1 MGQKVHPL
9 ALRLGYTKNWRSLWF
24 AERRDYARNVQED
37 YKIRKYI
44 KEKFVQAAVSMIVIE
59 RLADQ
64 IKVRIHTAR
73 PGVIIGRRGAD
84 IDRLRAELKD
94 ITKKDMDKIIV
105 DIQEIKNPNVDAQL
119 VSQSV
124 AFQLEKR
131 VAFRRAMKR
140 AIETARQNGA
150 KGIKIRCAGRLG
162 GAEMARTEKY
172 HEGKVPLQTL
182 RADIDYGFSE
192 AVTTYGLLGVKVWIY
207 KGDVIKD
214 HEEIE
219 AQAQAA
225 TQQPVQAQAPA
236 QAPAEPVVDQAVVP
250 PPAAAAV

>member
-9 ALRLGYTKNWRSLWF
+9 ALRIGYTKNWRSLWF
-24 AERRDYARNVQED
+24 AERGEFARNIKED
-37 YKIRKYI
+37 YKIRVYI
-44 KEKFVQAAVSMIVIE
+44 RKKFVQAAVSLIVIE
-59 RLADQ
+59 RLAEQ

-94 ITKKDMDKIIV
+94 ITKKDMDKIVV
-105 DIQEIKNPNVDAQL
+105 DIQEIKNPNLDAQL
-119 VSQSV
+119 VAQGV

-140 AIETARQNGA
+140 AIEQSRQSGA

-172 HEGKVPLQTL
+172 FEGKVPLHTF
-182 RADIDYGFSE
+182 RADIDYGFAE
-192 AVTTYGLLGVKVWIY
+192 ALTTYGILGIKVWIY

-214 HEEIE
+214 QEEIE

-225 TQQPVQAQAPA
+225 IAVTTAPQEPTVQA
-236 QAPAEPVVDQAVVP
+236 
-250 PPAAAAV
+250 AA

>member
-1 MGQKVHPL
+1 VGQKVHPL

-24 AERRDYARNVQED
+24 AQRREYSDNIQQD
-37 YKIRKYI
+37 FKIRKYI
-44 KEKFVQAAVSMIVIE
+44 REKFEQAAVSMIVIE
-59 RLADQ
+59 RLAEQ
-64 IKVRIHTAR
+64 VKVRIHTAR

-94 ITKKDMDKIIV
+94 ITKKDMDKIVI

-119 VSQSV
+119 VAQAV

-140 AIETARQNGA
+140 AIEQSRAAGA

-172 HEGKVPLQTL
+172 HEGKVPLHTF
-182 RADIDYGFSE
+182 RADIDYGFAE
-192 AVTTYGLLGVKVWIY
+192 AKTTYGLLGVKVWIY

-214 HEEIE
+214 QEEIE
-219 AQAQAA
+219 ASAVAA
-225 TQQPVQAQAPA
+225 AAAPVSLPV
-236 QAPAEPVVDQAVVP
+236 EPTLP
-250 PPAAAAV
+250 PPAPVVAAE

>member
-24 AERRDYARNVQED
+24 AERRDYAKNVQED

-44 KEKFVQAAVSMIVIE
+44 RVKFLQAAVSLIVIE
-59 RLADQ
+59 RLAEQ

-94 ITKKDMDKIIV
+94 ITGKDMDKIVV
-105 DIQEIKNPNVDAQL
+105 DIQEIKQPNLDAQL
-119 VSQSV
+119 VAQSV

-140 AIETARQNGA
+140 AIETSRQAGA

-172 HEGKVPLQTL
+172 YEGKIPLQTL
-182 RADIDYGFSE
+182 RADIDYGFAE
-192 AVTTYGLLGVKVWIY
+192 ATTTYGLLGVKVWIY

-214 HEEIE
+214 QEEIE
-219 AQAQAA
+219 AAAAAA
-225 TQQPVQAQAPA
+225 TQVQAVSEAAPV
-236 QAPAEPVVDQAVVP
+236 APT
-250 PPAAAAV
+250 AA

>member
-9 ALRLGYTKNWRSLWF
+9 ALRLGYTKNWRSLWY
-24 AERRDYARNVQED
+24 AERRDYAKNVQQD
-37 YKIRKYI
+37 YKIRQYI
-44 KEKFVQAAVSMIVIE
+44 RKKFIQAAVSLIVVE
-59 RLADQ
+59 RLAEQ

-94 ITKKDMDKIIV
+94 ITGKDMDKIIV
-105 DIQEIKNPNVDAQL
+105 DIQEIKQPNLDAQL
-119 VSQSV
+119 VAQSV

-140 AIETARQNGA
+140 AIETSRASGA

-172 HEGKVPLQTL
+172 YEGKIPLQTL
-182 RADIDYGFSE
+182 RADIDYGFAE
-192 AVTTYGLLGVKVWIY
+192 AMTTYGLLGVKVWIY

-219 AQAQAA
+219 AAAVAA
-225 TQQPVQAQAPA
+225 TQ
-236 QAPAEPVVDQAVVP
+236 AVSEAT
-250 PPAAAAV
+250 PAAVTAAA

>member
-1 MGQKVHPL
+1 VGQKVHPL

-24 AERRDYARNVQED
+24 AERREFSNNIKED
-37 YKIRKYI
+37 YKIRQYI
-44 KEKFVQAAVSMIVIE
+44 RKKFIQAAVSLVVVE
-59 RLADQ
+59 RLAEQ

-94 ITKKDMDKIIV
+94 ITKKDMDKIVI
-105 DIQEIKNPNVDAQL
+105 DIQEIKNPNCDAQL
-119 VSQSV
+119 VAQGI

-140 AIETARQNGA
+140 SIEQARMSGA

-162 GAEMARTEKY
+162 GAELARTEKY
-172 HEGKVPLQTL
+172 YEGKIPLQTF
-182 RADIDYGFSE
+182 RADIDYGFAE
-192 AVTTYGLLGVKVWIY
+192 ASTTYGLLGVKVWIY

-214 HEEIE
+214 QEEI
-219 AQAQAA
+219 QAQAA
-225 TQQPVQAQAPA
+225 VALAPA
-236 QAPAEPVVDQAVVP
+236 QPAAPAAT
-250 PPAAAAV
+250 AA

>member
-9 ALRLGYTKNWRSLWF
+9 VLRLGYTKNWRSLWY
-24 AERRDYARNVQED
+24 AERREFANNIKED

-44 KEKFVQAAVSMIVIE
+44 NEKFKQAAVSLIVIE
-59 RLADQ
+59 RLAEQ
-64 IKVRIHTAR
+64 IKIRIHTAR

-84 IDRLRAELKD
+84 IDRLRGDLGS
-94 ITKKDMDKIIV
+94 ITKREIQV
-105 DIQEIKNPNVDAQL
+105 DIQEIKNPSIDAQL
-119 VSQSV
+119 ISQSI

-140 AIETARQNGA
+140 AMEQARAAGA
-150 KGIKIRCAGRLG
+150 KGIKIRCSGRLG

-172 HEGKVPLQTL
+172 YEGKVPLQTL

-192 AVTTYGLLGVKVWIY
+192 ALTTYGLLGVKVWVY

-214 HEEIE
+214 QEEIE
-219 AQAQAA
+219 ALAAQAQ
-225 TQQPVQAQAPA
+225 PQAQIQTPA
-236 QAPAEPVVDQAVVP
+236 PVVETTQEA
-250 PPAAAAV
+250 

>member
-1 MGQKVHPL
+1 MGQKVSPL

-24 AERRDYARNVQED
+24 AERREFSKNIQED

-44 KEKFVQAAVSMIVIE
+44 NAKFKQAAVSLIVIE

-64 IKVRIHTAR
+64 IKIRIHSAR

-84 IDRLRAELKD
+84 IDRLRGDLGG
-94 ITKKDMDKIIV
+94 ITKREIQV
-105 DIQEIKNPNVDAQL
+105 DIQEIKNPSIDAQL
-119 VSQSV
+119 VSQNV

-140 AIETARQNGA
+140 AMEQARASGA
-150 KGIKIRCAGRLG
+150 KGIKIRCSGRLG

-172 HEGKVPLQTL
+172 YEGKVPLQTL

-192 AVTTYGLLGVKVWIY
+192 ALTTYGLLGVKVWIY

-214 HEEIE
+214 QEEIE
-219 AQAQAA
+219 ALAAAQ
-225 TQQPVQAQAPA
+225 TQTQPQT
-236 QAPAEPVVDQAVVP
+236 AVVS
-250 PPAAAAV
+250 AVEAVPETQSVN

>member
-24 AERRDYARNVQED
+24 AERRDYAKNIQED
-37 YKIRKYI
+37 FKIRKYI
-44 KEKFVQAAVSMIVIE
+44 REKFLQAAVSMIVIE
-59 RLADQ
+59 RLAEQ

-94 ITKKDMDKIIV
+94 ITKKDMDKIVV
-105 DIQEIKNPNVDAQL
+105 DIQEIKNPNCDAQL
-119 VSQSV
+119 VAQSV

-140 AIETARQNGA
+140 AIETSRQSGA
-150 KGIKIRCAGRLG
+150 KGIKISCAGRLG

-182 RADIDYGFSE
+182 RADIDYGFAE
-192 AVTTYGLLGVKVWIY
+192 ATTTYGLLGIKVWIY

-219 AQAQAA
+219 AQA
-225 TQQPVQAQAPA
+225 
-236 QAPAEPVVDQAVVP
+236 
-250 PPAAAAV
+250 AAAVTPATTPTVEQPEQPTAQVA

>member
-9 ALRLGYTKNWRSLWF
+9 VLRLGYTKNWRSLWF
-24 AERRDYARNVQED
+24 AERRDFSQNIRED
-37 YKIRKYI
+37 FKIRKYI
-44 KEKFVQAAVSMIVIE
+44 NEQFKQAAVSMIIIE
-59 RLADQ
+59 RLAEQ
-64 IKVRIHTAR
+64 IKIRIHSAR

-84 IDRLRAELKD
+84 IDRLRADLGK
-94 ITKKDMDKIIV
+94 ITKREIAV
-105 DIQEIKNPNVDAQL
+105 DIQEIKNPAADAQL

-140 AIETARQNGA
+140 AIEQARAAGA

-182 RADIDYGFSE
+182 RADIDYGFTE

-214 HEEIE
+214 QQEIE

-225 TQQPVQAQAPA
+225 LQSANPVQPTAS
-236 QAPAEPVVDQAVVP
+236 V
-250 PPAAAAV
+250 AAVAVPETVA

>member
-9 ALRLGYTKNWRSLWF
+9 ALRIGYTKNWRSLWF
-24 AERRDYARNVQED
+24 AERKDYAKNVQED
-37 YKIRKYI
+37 FKIRKYI
-44 KEKFVQAAVSMIVIE
+44 REKFVQAAVSMIVIE

-105 DIQEIKNPNVDAQL
+105 DIQEIKNPNLDAQL
-119 VSQSV
+119 VGQSV

-140 AIETARQNGA
+140 AIEQSRAAGA

-172 HEGKVPLQTL
+172 YEGKIPLQTL
-182 RADIDYGFSE
+182 RADIDYGFAE
-192 AVTTYGLLGVKVWIY
+192 AMTTYGLLGVKVWIY

-214 HEEIE
+214 QEEIE
-219 AQAQAA
+219 AQAAAAAAQTAA
-225 TQQPVQAQAPA
+225 T
-236 QAPAEPVVDQAVVP
+236 
-250 PPAAAAV
+250 PAAAGATGEQSGQTAT

>member
-9 ALRLGYTKNWRSLWF
+9 VLRLGYTKNWRSLWF
-24 AERRDYARNVQED
+24 AQRRDYSDNIKQD
-37 YKIRKYI
+37 FKIRKYI
-44 KEKFVQAAVSMIVIE
+44 REKFEQAAVSMIIE
-59 RLADQ
+59 RVSEQ

-94 ITKKDMDKIIV
+94 ITKKDTDKIVI

-119 VSQSV
+119 VAQGV
-124 AFQLEKR
+124 AFQLQKR

-140 AIETARQNGA
+140 AIEQSRAAGA

-172 HEGKVPLQTL
+172 HEGKVPLHTF
-182 RADIDYGFSE
+182 RADIDYGFAE
-192 AVTTYGLLGVKVWIY
+192 ALTTYGLLGVKVWIY

-214 HEEIE
+214 QEEI
-219 AQAQAA
+219 Q
-225 TQQPVQAQAPA
+225 
-236 QAPAEPVVDQAVVP
+236 
-250 PPAAAAV
+250 AAAVAATAAEAPQSAPAVPPAENTVV